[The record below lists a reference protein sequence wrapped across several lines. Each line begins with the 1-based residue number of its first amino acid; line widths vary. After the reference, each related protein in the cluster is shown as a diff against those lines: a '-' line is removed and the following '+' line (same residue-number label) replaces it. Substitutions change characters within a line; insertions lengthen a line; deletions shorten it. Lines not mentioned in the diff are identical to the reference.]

1 MEIKGPAPDNQE
13 SFAQS
18 FEHWRPMLLRVCTR
32 VLGPHGGAED
42 AVHETYLRAYA
53 NRLRF
58 DGANL
63 PGWLSQI
70 ARNICIDRTR
80 LAAPLERPAEGIDRG
95 STHDEMRLLNKIHI
109 RTILGK
115 LPDHQR
121 RCLKLF
127 YIEGCSAIEVAKE
140 TGFTLK
146 QVKSY
151 LQNGRRNFILEWDA
165 LKKRRHE

>member
-18 FEHWRPMLLRVCTR
+18 FERWRPMLLKVCTR
-32 VLGPHGGAED
+32 VLGPDGGAED

-70 ARNICIDRTR
+70 ARHICIDRTR
-80 LAAPLERPAEGIDRG
+80 SAAPIVGSTGGIDPG
-95 STHDEMRLLNKIHI
+95 STHDEMRILNKIHI
-109 RTILGK
+109 RAILAK

-127 YIEGCSAIEVAKE
+127 YIEGYSAIEVAKE

-146 QVKSY
+146 QVKSH
-151 LQNGRRNFILEWDA
+151 LQNGRRNFALEWDA
-165 LKKRRHE
+165 LKIRRHE